1 MVREQGL
8 SFDRTPDWIGI
19 VEAAYEV
26 ERDEEAWLNGL
37 LDAAQCL
44 DRGLGMMAFT
54 YDGSDVRNFRL
65 GALVQRGFPKKRL
78 ETAMALIAD
87 RTSRPDFVER
97 TYRFLA
103 CATMSEIEGESG
115 EWRKTAAAAGIGD
128 SLGVNGLDPS
138 GRGCMLGAIL
148 PRETKLS
155 HAQRET
161 LSRISTHLAAAHR
174 LRNKLRAGAAPV
186 GVVDRR
192 GKVCDCGAS
201 LDEHTATALTEAARD
216 INEARGPM
224 RREDADG
231 AVASWRTLVQ
241 RRFTLAD
248 EPGGRGPGAQIAV
261 YENPPVPQAFL
272 PLTEREREV
281 ASFFVLGHSTKI
293 IAYELGISDSTVR
306 VLLSRIRSRLGAA
319 SRAELVKLLTSPSP

>member
-1 MVREQGL
+1 
-8 SFDRTPDWIGI
+8 
-19 VEAAYEV
+19 
-26 ERDEEAWLNGL
+26 
-37 LDAAQCL
+37 
-44 DRGLGMMAFT
+44 
-54 YDGSDVRNFRL
+54 
-65 GALVQRGFPKKRL
+65 
-78 ETAMALIAD
+78 
-87 RTSRPDFVER
+87 
-97 TYRFLA
+97 
-103 CATMSEIEGESG
+103 MSEIEGDSG
-115 EWRKTAAAAGIGD
+115 EWRKPAAGAGIGD

-174 LRNKLRAGAAPV
+174 LRNKLRAGGAAPV
-186 GVVDRR
+186 GVVDRH
-192 GKVCDCGAS
+192 GKVCDCGAA
-201 LDEHTATALTEAARD
+201 LDEQTTTALTEAARD

-248 EPGGRGPGAQIAV
+248 EPGGHGPKGQIAV
-261 YENPPVPQAFL
+261 YENAPVPHAFL

-319 SRAELVKLLTSPSP
+319 SRAELVKLLTAPNP